1 MRQYALLLSAVA
13 LVACAKSDTPADT
26 TAAASAAVTPP
37 PPAPLT
43 PADVAGTWTVSGK
56 NEAGDS
62 TLVTYEL
69 MATADTTGWTITFP
83 GRQPVPMRVVA
94 VAGDSIVVEA
104 GPFPSVLRRGTQV
117 RSSRGAF
124 RMVDGKLVGST
135 TTRYN
140 TKRADSV
147 LMIRTEGTRKP

>member
-1 MRQYALLLSAVA
+1 MRYALLLSAVA
-13 LVACAKSDTPADT
+13 LVACAKSETPADT
-26 TAAASAAVTPP
+26 TAAAPAVTTPP

-43 PADVAGTWTVSGK
+43 PADVAGTWTVTGK

-62 TLVTYEL
+62 TLVTYE
-69 MATADTTGWTITFP
+69 MKATTDTTGWTITFP
-83 GRQPVPMRVVA
+83 GRQPIPMRVVA
-94 VAGDSIVVEA
+94 VSGDSIVVEA
-104 GPFPSVLRRGTQV
+104 GPFPSALRRGVQV

-140 TKRADSV
+140 TKRPDSV
-147 LMIRTEGTRKP
+147 ATLRTEGTRKP